1 MQTPTVNQLGTRSD
15 RTSLK
20 ELAFLFLRLGFTAFG
35 GPAAHIAM
43 MEDEVVRRRSW
54 LTRDEFLD
62 LLGATNLIPGPNST
76 EMAIHIG
83 HRRRGW
89 KGLIVAGTSFIL
101 PAMFIVM
108 AIGWAYVRYRSLPQ
122 VAGILYGVKPVI
134 IAVVVQAIW
143 SLGHTAL
150 KTKLLAAVGIAG
162 VVLTFLGVH
171 ELIILGGGGLLLA
184 LFYLSRKG
192 SLKGTIC
199 AVFSTSPLTFLFQSG
214 IGSAAVATFNLWWL
228 FLFFVKVGAVLYGS
242 GYVLLAFIRADLV
255 ERWHWLTE
263 SQLLDAIAV
272 GQVTPGPV
280 FTTATFVGYVLGGS
294 KGAVVAT
301 IGIFLPAFVFVALSG
316 PLVPKIRNSPTAAAF
331 LDGVNA
337 AAMSLMF
344 VVTYQLARS
353 ALIDVTTITL
363 ALLSAF
369 LLLRFHV
376 NSAWLILGGALAGWL
391 LYSGIGR

>member
-1 MQTPTVNQLGTRSD
+1 MCIA
-15 RTSLK
+15 
-20 ELAFLFLRLGFTAFG
+20 LA
-35 GPAAHIAM
+35 
-43 MEDEVVRRRSW
+43 V
-54 LTRDEFLD
+54 
-62 LLGATNLIPGPNST
+62 
-76 EMAIHIG
+76 
-83 HRRRGW
+83 HRERQRVCPRQRERPLRRG
-89 KGLIVAGTSFIL
+89 
-101 PAMFIVM
+101 
-108 AIGWAYVRYRSLPQ
+108 RR
-122 VAGILYGVKPVI
+122 
-134 IAVVVQAIW
+134 
-143 SLGHTAL
+143 
-150 KTKLLAAVGIAG
+150 
-162 VVLTFLGVH
+162 
-171 ELIILGGGGLLLA
+171 
-184 LFYLSRKG
+184 
-192 SLKGTIC
+192 
-199 AVFSTSPLTFLFQSG
+199 
-214 IGSAAVATFNLWWL
+214 
-228 FLFFVKVGAVLYGS
+228 
-242 GYVLLAFIRADLV
+242 LAFIRADLV

-391 LYSGIGR
+391 LYSGTGR